1 MPASGV
7 DRVFERRLAALS
19 NSREQRL
26 LARGSRGL
34 ERESLRV
41 TPEGRIAQT
50 AHPAA
55 LGSALTN
62 PHITTDYSE
71 ALAELVTPTFPD
83 NQSLLGYLEDLHQF
97 VYRHIGE
104 ELLWASSMPCEL
116 RDDDEVPIARYG
128 SSHQGHLK
136 YVYRHGLKIRYGGM
150 MQAISGVHFN
160 YSLPVSFWPL
170 YAEFCQCHE
179 AGQEFR
185 SARYFDLL
193 RNYRRHGWLISYL
206 FGVSPALCRSF
217 LQGRAD
223 TGLELLG
230 ADTLIGPHATS
241 LRMSDIGYRNR
252 NQAATTVSVNSL
264 EEYLRDLGRSIRQP
278 HAPFAALGVE
288 RDGDYRQLSGNVLQ
302 IENEYYSYIR
312 PKRTL
317 RAGERT
323 THALARAGV
332 EYVEVRALDNSAFDP
347 VGVNACKLHFLE
359 AFVIMLLFRASPP
372 IDSSEEEAIER
383 NHLLVARRGREPKL
397 MLERDGRRVPLAE
410 WSAEL
415 LDSMQGIC
423 ELLDSVDP
431 QRPYVPA
438 LRDQKLKLED
448 VERTPSARL
457 LNELR
462 NRERSFQAL
471 GLRVSRE
478 HKEYCLQRVPFAAE
492 RAHEFEAEAQQSLQ
506 EFAAVEASRR
516 GSFQDYLAKYLA
528 D

>member
-1 MPASGV
+1 MSAPGV
-7 DRVFERRLAALS
+7 DRGFERRLAALS
-19 NSREQRL
+19 NSREQQL

-41 TPEGRIAQT
+41 TPDGRIAQT
-50 AHPAA
+50 PHPPA

-71 ALAELVTPTFPD
+71 ALIELVTPTFPD
-83 NQSLLGYLEDLHQF
+83 NESLLGYLLDLHQF
-97 VYRHIGE
+97 VYRNIGD
-104 ELLWASSMPCEL
+104 ELLWATSMPCEL
-116 RDDDEVPIARYG
+116 RDEDEVPIARYG
-128 SSHQGHLK
+128 NSHQGRLK
-136 YVYRHGLKIRYGGM
+136 YIYRHGLKVRYGGM

-170 YAEFCQCHE
+170 YAEFCQSHE
-179 AGQEFR
+179 SDQGFR

-193 RNYRRHGWLISYL
+193 RNYRRHGWIVSYL

-217 LQGRAD
+217 LQGRSD
-223 TGLELLG
+223 DGLEALG
-230 ADTLIGPHATS
+230 TDTLIGRYATS

-252 NQAATTVSVNSL
+252 NQAAASVSVNSL
-264 EEYLRDLGRSIRQP
+264 EEYLRDLRRAIRAP
-278 HAPFAALGVE
+278 HAPFAALGE
-288 RDGDYRQLSGNVLQ
+288 RRDGEYQQLSANVLQ
-302 IENEYYSYIR
+302 IENEYYSYVR

-323 THALARAGV
+323 TGALARRGV

-359 AFVIMLLFRASPP
+359 ALLIMLLFKSSPP
-372 IDSSEEEAIER
+372 IEPSEEQAIER
-383 NHLLVARRGREPKL
+383 NHLAVARRGRDPQL
-397 MLERDGRRVPLAE
+397 MLERDGRRIALRS

-431 QRPYVPA
+431 QRPYGAA
-438 LRDQKLKLED
+438 LRDQQRKLED

-457 LNELR
+457 LRELR
-462 NRERSFQAL
+462 EREPSFPAL
-471 GLRVSRE
+471 ALRVSRE
-478 HKEYCLQRVPFAAE
+478 HKQYCLQQLPFAAE
-492 RAHEFEAEAQQSLQ
+492 RAREFEAEAQQSLQ
-506 EFAAVEASRR
+506 EFAAIEVSSR
-516 GSFQDYLAKYLA
+516 GSFEDYLAKYLA